1 MNEFEKSVFD
11 TLSAVDV
18 SAKIKTKNGFNY
30 LSWASAW
37 AEVKKKFPDATY
49 NIKPQVMDSDGNTRF
64 WHDDGKTGWV
74 EVGVTICG
82 NEIIEVLS
90 IMDYRN
96 QAIPADKI
104 TSVEANKSLKRCLV
118 KACALHGLGIYIYEG
133 EDLPEEISKLIE
145 LKESIRDLVT
155 KKVKLSER
163 AKEKVAELCKA
174 AEKQANPALSDDL
187 ITGNYNNIEN
197 ANVLSTLEKQL
208 LAVRK

>member
-1 MNEFEKSVFD
+1 MNEIEKSVFD

-197 ANVLSTLEKQL
+197 ADVLSTLEKQL